1 MFFSKTP
8 GTLVKHLPAAT
19 LKALATT
26 GASDKLQQYSL
37 LTSQIHAFDN
47 RFETFETG
55 PVLLSYDDPK
65 TSQKVE
71 VIVENDSLN
80 GDDDNLEL
88 SFRSY
93 KDKETQ
99 HTPFLPRLIFS
110 MKMEGGVWK
119 LNEIDLNVRL
129 PLTDPD
135 LLKSMTDA
143 MNAKPRATAR
153 PDITSPVFQSQPPA
167 RSNNLSSTLG
177 TDASVLSAMRTI
189 IAAENTYRSTYRGV
203 GYTCT
208 MSDLDGFGGGEP
220 NEHQA
225 MLIPSSLASGR
236 RFGFVFSLSG
246 CNASPAASFVLT
258 AAPANNYSGRKA
270 FCADQSGAIR
280 SSDDGNPA
288 SCLSKGTPVQ

>member
-1 MFFSKTP
+1 
-8 GTLVKHLPAAT
+8 
-19 LKALATT
+19 
-26 GASDKLQQYSL
+26 
-37 LTSQIHAFDN
+37 
-47 RFETFETG
+47 
-55 PVLLSYDDPK
+55 
-65 TSQKVE
+65 
-71 VIVENDSLN
+71 
-80 GDDDNLEL
+80 
-88 SFRSY
+88 
-93 KDKETQ
+93 
-99 HTPFLPRLIFS
+99 
-110 MKMEGGVWK
+110 
-119 LNEIDLNVRL
+119 
-129 PLTDPD
+129 
-135 LLKSMTDA
+135 
-143 MNAKPRATAR
+143 
-153 PDITSPVFQSQPPA
+153 
-167 RSNNLSSTLG
+167 
-177 TDASVLSAMRTI
+177 MRTI